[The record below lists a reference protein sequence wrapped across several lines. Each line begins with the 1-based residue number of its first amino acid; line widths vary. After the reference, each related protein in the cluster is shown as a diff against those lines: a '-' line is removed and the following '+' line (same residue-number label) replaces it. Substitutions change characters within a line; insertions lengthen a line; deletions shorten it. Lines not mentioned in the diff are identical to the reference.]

1 MYFVLRLKP
10 EWSADAEGLIANEAL
25 LARCTR

>member
-1 MYFVLRLKP
+1 LKP